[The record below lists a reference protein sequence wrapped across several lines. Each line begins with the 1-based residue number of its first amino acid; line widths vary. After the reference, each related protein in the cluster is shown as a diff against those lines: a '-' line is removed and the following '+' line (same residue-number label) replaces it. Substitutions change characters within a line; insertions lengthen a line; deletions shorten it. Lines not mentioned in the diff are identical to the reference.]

1 MALSPAGLESAW
13 RTLPELQRACRE
25 GRLALFLDFDGT
37 LAPIRDHPDEVTL
50 DEGLKQALA
59 RAARRCFV
67 AIVSG
72 RDLADL
78 EARIGLADLCYAGS
92 HGFEIRGPNGLRHEF
107 GKEAVAALDRFEPKL
122 RAALAGL
129 SRVWVERKRYAL
141 AVHLRRAGEVEA
153 ETAVLRVRALA
164 ADHPE
169 LALST
174 GKKVLE
180 IRPKAH
186 WHKGTAVLWLLAHL
200 GDPQRLPVFI
210 GDDVTDE
217 DAFRSLE
224 GRGVT
229 VLVAEEDRPTRAR
242 YRLSDPGEVARFL
255 RALIADCAAEPGGG

>member
-1 MALSPAGLESAW
+1 MALSAAEPESAW
-13 RTLPELQRACRE
+13 RVLPELQRACQE

-37 LAPIRDHPDEVTL
+37 LAPIRDHPDEVRL
-50 DEGLKQALA
+50 EEGLKQALA
-59 RAARRCFV
+59 QAARRCFV

-78 EARIGLADLCYAGS
+78 EARIGLAELCYAGS

-107 GKEAVAALDRFEPKL
+107 GEQAVAALDRFEPEL
-122 RAALAGL
+122 RTALAGL
-129 SRVWVERKRYAL
+129 CRVWVERKRYAL
-141 AVHLRRAGEVEA
+141 AVHLRRARKAEA
-153 ETAVLRVRALA
+153 ETAAARVRALA
-164 ADHPE
+164 ADQPE
-169 LALST
+169 LTLSS

-180 IRPKAH
+180 IRPRAP
-186 WHKGTAVLWLLAHL
+186 WHKGAAVLWLLDHL

-210 GDDVTDE
+210 GDDITDE

-224 GRGVT
+224 GKGVT

-255 RALIADCAAEPGGG
+255 RALIADCTAEPAGP